1 MDQHTLLFQ
10 SMVYLAAA
18 ILFVPLAKKM
28 GLGAVLGYLLAGVII
43 GPSVSGFIGKE
54 GEDIMH
60 FAEFGV
66 VMMLFLIGMELEPAL
81 LWRLR
86 SAILGLGGLQVIGSS
101 IVLATAAYWLG
112 LPWNAAL
119 ALGMIL
125 SLSST
130 AIVLQTLNEKGWMPT
145 AAGQSSFAVL
155 LFQDIAVIPM
165 LAIFPLLAGNLTAVE
180 SAEGASIRD
189 NLPAWGQ
196 TLVVLGAITAIIIGG
211 RYLVQPIM
219 RIIARTRVRE
229 LFTATALLMVVAI
242 AVLMNLVGLSSAL
255 GAFLGGV
262 VLANS
267 EYRKELESDIEPFKG
282 LLLGL
287 FFIAVGASIDFKLIM
302 QQPWVILGLVIGI
315 MAIKG
320 ILLFCLGKL
329 FKLSLDQNLLFSFAL
344 CDIGE
349 FAFVLLSLTSQSNIL
364 DKHTTGMMTAVV
376 AISMAMT
383 PLLMLLYEKL
393 VQPHFTISTKTER
406 DPDEIDEQNPVIIA
420 GFGRFGSM
428 TGRFLRANGIKAT
441 ILDMD
446 SDRVDALHRLGI
458 KVYYGDASR
467 YDMLAAAG
475 ADKAKILI
483 IAMDDP
489 EKTSAVVKIV
499 KRYFPHLQLLVRSM
513 DIEDTFELMDL
524 GVLHI
529 YRETVDTSLRLGV
542 DALELLGIRAYHSHR
557 AARTFLKQDERSL
570 KSLSAARDDKKEFVS
585 AMKERIDEME
595 KLITSDKIKTWLD
608 EGEGWDSTSIR
619 DEAQGEPEDPEKS
632 TTKQ

>member
-1 MDQHTLLFQ
+1 MDQHSLLFQ

-43 GPSVSGFIGKE
+43 GPSVAGFIGKE

-86 SAILGLGGLQVIGSS
+86 SAILGMGGLQV
-101 IVLATAAYWLG
+101 VLSTAAIAGTAL
-112 LPWNAAL
+112 LLKVPLSAAL
-119 ALGMIL
+119 AIGMIM

-165 LAIFPLLAGNLTAVE
+165 LAIFPLLAVNAVAADH
-180 SAEGASIRD
+180 SAPSLRD

-196 TLVVLGAITAIIIGG
+196 TLVVLGAVTAIIFAG
-211 RYLVQPIM
+211 RYLVRPIM
-219 RIIARTRVRE
+219 HIIARTRVRE

-267 EYRKELESDIEPFKG
+267 EYRHELESDIEPFKG

-287 FFIAVGASIDFKLIM
+287 FFIAVGASIDFALIRE
-302 QQPWVILGLVIGI
+302 QPWLIFGLVIGL
-315 MAIKG
+315 MTIKS
-320 ILLFCLGKL
+320 IVLLGLGKL
-329 FKLSLDQNLLFSFAL
+329 FKLSTDQNLLFSFAL

-349 FAFVLLSLTSQSNIL
+349 FAFVLLSISLQSNIL
-364 DKHTTGMMTAVV
+364 DKHTTGILTAVV

-393 VQPHFTISTKTER
+393 VQPRFTITEKSTRKA
-406 DPDEIDEQNPVIIA
+406 DEIEDEHNPVIIA
-420 GFGRFGSM
+420 GFGRFGSI

-446 SDRVDALHRLGI
+446 SDRVDALHKLGI

-467 YDMLAAAG
+467 YDLLVAAG
-475 ADKAKILI
+475 AAKAKVLI
-483 IAMDDP
+483 IAMDDY
-489 EKTSAVVKIV
+489 EKTTSVVKMV
-499 KRYFPHLQLLVRSM
+499 KRYFPNLQMLVRAK
-513 DIEDTFELMDL
+513 DIDDTFELMDL

-529 YRETVDTSLRLGV
+529 YRETVDTSLRLGA
-542 DALELLGIRAYHSHR
+542 DALEMLGVRAYHSHR
-557 AARTFLKQDERSL
+557 AARTFLRQDE
-570 KSLSAARDDKKEFVS
+570 KSIKGLSATRDDKKEFVS
-585 AMKERIDEME
+585 ALKERIEEME
-595 KLITSDKIKTWLD
+595 KLIASDKIRTWLD
-608 EGEGWDSTSIR
+608 EGEGWDSSGIR
-619 DEAQGEPEDPEKS
+619 DEATGEPDVPVK
-632 TTKQ
+632 K

>member
-1 MDQHTLLFQ
+1 MDQHSLLFQ

-18 ILFVPLAKKM
+18 IVFVPIAKKL

-43 GPSVSGFIGKE
+43 GPSLLGFIGKE

-66 VMMLFLIGMELEPAL
+66 VMMLFLIGIELEPAL

-86 SAILGLGGLQVIGSS
+86 ASILGLGGLQVTLS
-101 IVLATAAYWLG
+101 AAAIAAIALWLG
-112 LPWNAAL
+112 QPLNTAL

-130 AIVLQTLNEKGWMPT
+130 AIVLQTLNEKGWMET
-145 AAGQSSFAVL
+145 SAGQSAFSVL

-165 LAIFPLLAGNLTAVE
+165 LAIFPLLAGTAAADAAPHAP
-180 SAEGASIRD
+180 SLRD
-189 NLPAWGQ
+189 HLPGWGQ
-196 TLVVLGAITAIIIGG
+196 TLVVLGAVAVIIVAG
-211 RYLVQPIM
+211 RYLVRPLM
-219 RIIARTRVRE
+219 RVIARTRVRE

-267 EYRKELESDIEPFKG
+267 EYRHELESDIEPFKG

-302 QQPWVILGLVIGI
+302 QQPWLIMGLVVGI
-315 MAIKG
+315 MTIKG
-320 ILLFCLGKL
+320 IVLLGLGKI
-329 FKLSLDQNLLFSFAL
+329 FKLSTDQNLLFAFAL
-344 CDIGE
+344 ADIGE
-349 FAFVLLSLTSQSNIL
+349 FAFVLLSFTNQTHLMSESMTS
-364 DKHTTGMMTAVV
+364 MMTAVV
-376 AISMAMT
+376 AISMALT
-383 PLLMLLYEKL
+383 PLIMLLYEK
-393 VQPHFTISTKTER
+393 VIQPHFTMSELKEER
-406 DPDEIDEQNPVIIA
+406 DADEINEKNPVIIA

-428 TGRFLRANGIKAT
+428 TGRFLRANGIHAT

-446 SDRVDALHRLGI
+446 SDRVDALHNLGI

-467 YDMLAAAG
+467 YDLLAAAG
-475 ADKAKILI
+475 AKDAKILI
-483 IAMDDP
+483 IATDNT
-489 EKTSAVVKIV
+489 EQTREIVVMAQ
-499 KRYFPHLQLLVRSM
+499 RYFPHLQLLVRSKQV
-513 DIEDTFELMDL
+513 EDTFELMDL

-542 DALELLGIRAYHSHR
+542 DALRMLGQRAYHSER
-557 AARTFLKQDERSL
+557 AARTFFRQDERSL
-570 KSLSAARDDKKEFVS
+570 KGLSALRDDKKQYVNS
-585 AMKERIDEME
+585 MKERIEEME
-595 KLITSDKIKTWLD
+595 KLISSDRIKSWLD
-608 EGEGWDSTSIR
+608 EGKGWDASPIR
-619 DEAQGEPEDPEKS
+619 DEVRGEENKDTP
-632 TTKQ
+632 Q

>member
-1 MDQHTLLFQ
+1 MDQHSLLFQ

-18 ILFVPLAKKM
+18 IIFVPLAKKM

-43 GPSVSGFIGKE
+43 GPSVTGFIGKE

-66 VMMLFLIGMELEPAL
+66 VMMLFLIGMELQPTL

-86 SAILGLGGLQVIGSS
+86 SAILGLGGLQVLLSS
-101 IVLATAAYWLG
+101 AAIAGIALLLG
-112 LPWNAAL
+112 VPINAAL
-119 ALGMIL
+119 AIGMIM

-130 AIVLQTLNEKGWMPT
+130 AIVLQTLNEKGWMST

-165 LAIFPLLAGNLTAVE
+165 LAIFPLLAVNAVQTE
-180 SAEGASIRD
+180 SAHAASIRD

-196 TLVVLGAITAIIIGG
+196 TLVVLGAVATIVIGG
-211 RYLVQPIM
+211 RYLVKPIM
-219 RIIARTRVRE
+219 HIIARTRVRE

-267 EYRKELESDIEPFKG
+267 EYRHELESDIEPFKG

-287 FFIAVGASIDFKLIM
+287 FFIAVGASIDFSLIR
-302 QQPWVILGLVIGI
+302 QEPWIIFGLVFGL
-315 MAIKG
+315 MTVKG
-320 ILLFCLGKL
+320 LILFFLGKI
-329 FKLSLDQNLLFSFAL
+329 FKLSTDQNLLFSFAL

-349 FAFVLLSLTSQSNIL
+349 FAFVLLSLSEQSRIL
-364 DKHTTGMMTAVV
+364 DDKMVGMLTAVV
-376 AISMAMT
+376 AISMALT

-393 VQPHFTISTKTER
+393 IQPRFTINETTDR
-406 DPDEIDEQNPVIIA
+406 EQDQIEEHNPVIIA
-420 GFGRFGSM
+420 GFGRFGSI
-428 TGRFLRANGIKAT
+428 TGRFLRANGVNAT

-446 SDRVDALHRLGI
+446 SDRVDALHNLGI

-467 YDMLAAAG
+467 YDLLVAAG
-475 ADKAKILI
+475 ADKAKVLI
-483 IAMDDP
+483 VAMDDY
-489 EKTSAVVKIV
+489 EKTTEVVKMV
-499 KRYFPHLQLLVRSM
+499 KRYFPHLQMLVRAKDSQ
-513 DIEDTFELMDL
+513 DTFELMDM

-542 DALELLGIRAYHSHR
+542 DALNMLGMRSYHNHR
-557 AARTFLKQDERSL
+557 AARTFLRQDELSL
-570 KSLSAARDDKKEFVS
+570 KSLSATRDNKKEFVS
-585 AMKERIDEME
+585 VMKDRIAEME
-595 KLITSDKIKTWLD
+595 QLISADKIKTWLD
-608 EGEGWDSTSIR
+608 EGEGWDSSSIR
-619 DEAQGEPEDPEKS
+619 DEVKGEPE
-632 TTKQ
+632 